1 MTWPAVLC
9 GMLSGLGVTLQIF
22 AGGVILAIPL
32 GTPLAAMRLSR
43 SRLLRFAGGA
53 ASMTMRGIP
62 PVVWILLIYYGL
74 KLEIFREYPQGAA
87 ILALGIVTAA
97 YVCDAIRAG
106 LDSVPRGQSEAAKA
120 LALGWPSTMSQ
131 VILPQAFPI
140 ILSTTTAY
148 SITLLKNSALASIVA
163 VADLMFHVHA
173 AVLGGMPPLAT
184 YFAAGLAYLIV
195 ALPLGFLVK
204 WLEARSVIAQVRA

>member
-1 MTWPAVLC
+1 M
-9 GMLSGLGVTLQIF
+9 
-22 AGGVILAIPL
+22 ILAILL
-32 GTPLAAMRLSR
+32 GMPLAAARR
-43 SRLLRFAGGA
+43 SGSGVLRFAGAGV
-53 ASMTMRGIP
+53 SMLMRGIP
-62 PVVWILLIYYGL
+62 PVVWILLIYYGF
-74 KLEIFREYPQGAA
+74 KLELFRDYPQGAA

-106 LDSVPRGQSEAAKA
+106 LDSVPRGQGEAAKA
-120 LALGWPSTMSQ
+120 LALGWPSTMWQ

-163 VADLMFHVHA
+163 VADLMFYAHA
-173 AVLGGMPPLAT
+173 AVMRGMPPLAT
-184 YFAAGLAYLIV
+184 YFAAGAAYLLI

-204 WLEARSVIAQVRA
+204 WLEGRSVIAQVRS